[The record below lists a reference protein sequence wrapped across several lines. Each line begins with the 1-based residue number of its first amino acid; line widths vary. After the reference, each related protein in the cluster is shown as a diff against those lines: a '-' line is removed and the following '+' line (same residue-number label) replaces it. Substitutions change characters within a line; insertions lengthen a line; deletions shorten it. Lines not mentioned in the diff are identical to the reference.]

1 MRAGLLLS
9 KISNI
14 QDKLRRFD
22 ANVSSISDLHNR
34 SLNNTDE
41 AVAQQNALALD
52 QLLEETRTLASEIKS
67 QISELEKEPVPAG
80 QDARIRKNQARKTN
94 FKSASTHLLNSV
106 TVDFPRPFKIDRVLA
121 ELSTGR
127 ATVSRSI
134 PSAG

>member
-1 MRAGLLLS
+1 MRASLPLS

-14 QDKLRRFD
+14 QDELRRFD

-52 QLLEETRTLASEIKS
+52 KLLEETRSLANEIKS
-67 QISELEKEPVPAG
+67 QIQALEKETVPAG

-94 FKSASTHLLNSV
+94 FKSA
-106 TVDFPRPFKIDRVLA
+106 
-121 ELSTGR
+121 
-127 ATVSRSI
+127 
-134 PSAG
+134 